1 MVMVI
6 MSAIENF
13 EGPSGMKAKKY
24 LYGLVGLLQIIV
36 LLLQV
41 FAVNQQL
48 QDKCPAETTTVER
61 ETANWS
67 AWLNFAS
74 LLLVGAWVM
83 SKDSDVLMPVVKYL
97 IKLLWIGSAAIASI
111 LSAVSMGH
119 SLTIGSKCSELD
131 KDAVRDASVA
141 IVVLWIILLALG
153 HSGKKE
159 PYAHKKNDDT
169 VSNTDVP
176 LETVEKPSVESAL
189 KYSDNDLRF

>member
-1 MVMVI
+1 
-6 MSAIENF
+6 
-13 EGPSGMKAKKY
+13 
-24 LYGLVGLLQIIV
+24 
-36 LLLQV
+36 
-41 FAVNQQL
+41 
-48 QDKCPAETTTVER
+48 
-61 ETANWS
+61 
-67 AWLNFAS
+67 
-74 LLLVGAWVM
+74 M

>member
-6 MSAIENF
+6 MSDIENF
-13 EGPSGMKAKKY
+13 EGPSGKQAKKY
-24 LYGLVGLLQIIV
+24 LYGLVGILQLIV

-41 FAVNQQL
+41 FSVNQQL
-48 QDKCPAETTTVER
+48 QDKCPAATTTVER
-61 ETANWS
+61 ETANWA

-74 LLLVGAWVM
+74 LVLVGAWGM
-83 SKDSDVLMPVVKYL
+83 SKDSDALMPVVKYL

-119 SLTIGSKCSELD
+119 SLTIGSKCADLD
-131 KDAVRDASVA
+131 KDSVRDASVA

-159 PYAHKKNDDT
+159 PYAHKKDDDA
-169 VSNTDVP
+169 SNTEVP
-176 LETVEKPSVESAL
+176 LETVEKSEVSVPL
-189 KYSDNDLRF
+189 NYSNNDLRF